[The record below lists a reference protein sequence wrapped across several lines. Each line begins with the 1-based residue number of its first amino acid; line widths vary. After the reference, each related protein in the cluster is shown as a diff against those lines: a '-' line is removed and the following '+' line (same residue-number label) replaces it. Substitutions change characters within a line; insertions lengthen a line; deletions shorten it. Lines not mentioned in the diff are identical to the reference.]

1 MKIIIKGII
10 LFFAAS
16 VILGLHSCVSNENIE
31 PQQSE
36 IWYNL
41 APVKQNS
48 TTKAAFSPFSGTF
61 GTFAYKFDAGKS
73 YDANKNDT
81 GIEKYIDNAEIS
93 KQGAVWKGA
102 TSYFWPTDGS
112 SLTFFSYAPY
122 TIKDLPGFS
131 CNVAQGICLDNFSVT
146 ATAGYFE
153 SNKDVLIADV
163 AKDLVYNA
171 YSYYTSGVPTL
182 FKHKLCTVQFL
193 ISYANEPEHSG
204 TVIADADK
212 IEITSFQLQNIY
224 TQGDFVSNGWTNLT
238 SEKDYPNS
246 VSSKIELG
254 YDFVSYPARPVD
266 AVLFGETMMIPQPTS
281 TAGGNPPTIIIG
293 YTKGGVAQTPAEI
306 TLYTPSLPMWE
317 AGKKIIYRISI
328 STKDEYIEFSGKPS
342 DWTGVSGGDINVG
355 V

>member
-48 TTKAAFSPFSGTF
+48 TTKAAFSPFDGTF
-61 GTFAYKFDAGKS
+61 GTFAYKFEAGKS
-73 YDANKNDT
+73 YDANKNDA
-81 GIEKYIDNAEIS
+81 GIEKYIDNAQIS
-93 KQGAVWKGA
+93 KQGGVWKGA
-102 TSYFWPTDGS
+102 TSYFWPKDGS

-122 TIKDLPGFS
+122 DNLKNKVTCTPANGIMFTDYKVSAVVGNLSSETDLL
-131 CNVAQGICLDNFSVT
+131 V
-146 ATAGYFE
+146 
-153 SNKDVLIADV
+153 ADV

-171 YSYYTSGVPTL
+171 YSYFTSGVPTL

-193 ISYANEPEHSG
+193 ISYANEPARSG
-204 TVIADADK
+204 TDIADADK

-246 VSSKIELG
+246 VSSKIELE
-254 YDFVSYPARPVD
+254 YDFVSSPARPVD
-266 AVLFGETMMIPQPTS
+266 AELFGETMMIPQPTNS
-281 TAGGNPPTIIIG
+281 AGGNPPTIIIG
-293 YTKGGVAQTPAEI
+293 YTKGGVVQAPAVI

-328 STKDEYIEFSGKPS
+328 STKDEYIEFSGTPS
-342 DWTGVSGGDINVG
+342 GWDDLSGGDINVG